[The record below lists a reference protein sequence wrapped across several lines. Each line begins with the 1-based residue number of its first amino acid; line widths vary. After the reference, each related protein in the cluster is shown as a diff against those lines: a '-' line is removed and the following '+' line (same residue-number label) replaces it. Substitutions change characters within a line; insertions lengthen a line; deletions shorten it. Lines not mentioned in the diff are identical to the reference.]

1 LNAILAGSKIGLQ
14 NYHLSSCSGR
24 KNLTSQ
30 DSYLALFDS
39 NSVTGKSQNYNDEYA
54 G

>member
-1 LNAILAGSKIGLQ
+1 LNALDQKFLQ
-14 NYHLSSCSGR
+14 NNQKSSCSGR